1 MSNLTKLEFVAL
13 DISGKIYLSW
23 VLDAE
28 IHLNAE
34 NLRNTIKEENQTSEQ
49 DRAKAMIFFRRH
61 LHEELKTE
69 YLTIKDP
76 LVLWKN
82 LKERFEHQRTQYRER
97 RFTKYSELISCL
109 LVAEQNNELLMKNHQ
124 SRPTGST
131 PFPEVNAAF
140 SHGRGRG
147 RGGRRGRGCGRNNWT
162 HGNHSSNSENR
173 GIKKKSMTWVR
184 NEEKPE
190 KNDKGNNNDN
200 ICYRCG
206 TKGHWSR
213 VCRAPK
219 HLVELYKASLI
230 GKGKNVE
237 VNLSEPVG
245 PTYESSLPVGPTYES
260 SLKANFDVSDFFEDY
275 CGNVLADDKNV

>member
-13 DISGKIYLSW
+13 DIFGKNYLSW

-34 NLRNTIKEENQTSEQ
+34 NLGNTIKEENQASEQ
-49 DRAKAMIFFRRH
+49 DRAKAMIFLRLH

-82 LKERFEHQRTQYRER
+82 LKERFEHQRTVILPKARYEWIHLQNYRCGYVRKTFSTFHASNLLCSRQYRER

-147 RGGRRGRGCGRNNWT
+147 RGGRRGRGRGRNNWT
-162 HGNHSSNSENR
+162 HGNHSSNFENR

-184 NEEKPE
+184 NEEKSE

-213 VCRAPK
+213 VHRS
-219 HLVELYKASLI
+219 KAFS
-230 GKGKNVE
+230 
-237 VNLSEPVG
+237 
-245 PTYESSLPVGPTYES
+245 
-260 SLKANFDVSDFFEDY
+260 
-275 CGNVLADDKNV
+275 

>member
-13 DISGKIYLSW
+13 DIFGKNYLSW

-28 IHLNAE
+28 IHFNAE
-34 NLRNTIKEENQTSEQ
+34 NLGNTIREENQASEQ
-49 DRAKAMIFFRRH
+49 DRAKGMILLRRH
-61 LHEELKTE
+61 LYKELKTE

-76 LVLWKN
+76 LVIWKN
-82 LKERFEHQRTQYRER
+82 LKEIFEHQRTVILPKARYEWIHLPRISRR

-147 RGGRRGRGCGRNNWT
+147 RGGRRGRGRGRNNWT

-213 VCRAPK
+213 VCCAPK
-219 HLVELYKASLI
+219 HLVELYVAMFWLMIKM
-230 GKGKNVE
+230 
-237 VNLSEPVG
+237 
-245 PTYESSLPVGPTYES
+245 
-260 SLKANFDVSDFFEDY
+260 FEDTFY
-275 CGNVLADDKNV
+275 LI